1 MEPGK
6 YFAVWRVR
14 KRDINFYGVA
24 QNTEGIT
31 AIIYG
36 HSHES
41 YVRVVQNKRGQDV
54 LLAQAGTKLNRV
66 GEIRLTAEGT
76 LSAKL
81 FTLAQGKDAAAAKF
95 ISQEMEAYAPLL
107 TQLVGEALVA
117 LYASDPQTGARLVRR
132 QECSL
137 ADFVADAY
145 KTVLG
150 CDAALVN
157 GGSVRQLF

>member
-1 MEPGK
+1 MAGKFCRDEYADFIVEPRK
-6 YFAVWRVR
+6 YSVVWRLR
-14 KRDINFYGVA
+14 KHDINFYGVA

-31 AIIYG
+31 AIIDG

-54 LLAQAGTKLNRV
+54 LLAQAGTKLNSV
-66 GEIRLTAEGT
+66 GEIRLTAAGT

-81 FTLAQGKDAAAAKF
+81 HTLAQGKDAAAAKI

-107 TQLVGEALVA
+107 TQPVGEALVQ

-132 QECSL
+132 Q
-137 ADFVADAY
+137 
-145 KTVLG
+145 
-150 CDAALVN
+150 DAAWRIL
-157 GGSVRQLF
+157 QPTLIKLY